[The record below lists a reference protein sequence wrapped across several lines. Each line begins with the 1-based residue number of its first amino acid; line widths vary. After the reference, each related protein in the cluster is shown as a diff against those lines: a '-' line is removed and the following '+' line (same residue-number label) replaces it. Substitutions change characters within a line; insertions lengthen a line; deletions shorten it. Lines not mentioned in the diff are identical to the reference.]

1 MPYIRVWKIIG
12 DKAQCPYCNQLYDN
26 DDASRFDH
34 ECEECSKIMDAESE
48 LETLVVH
55 GVKELGEIAECLVKN
70 QDMFDHWKNELGDL
84 CICSIKPMLE
94 LAGISFEDACKI
106 GLERYRKKKNKDQ
119 K

>member
-1 MPYIRVWKIIG
+1 MPYIRIWKIIG

-26 DDASRFDH
+26 DDPGRFDH
-34 ECEECSKIMDAESE
+34 ECEECTKIMEIESE

-84 CICSIKPMLE
+84 CAFSIKPMLE
-94 LAGISFEDACKI
+94 LAGMNFEDACKI
-106 GLERYRKKKNKDQ
+106 GLERKRTKTQ
-119 K
+119 LMEI